1 MVWFEVWCLGSWRE
15 LNYAPHK
22 PIPTVT
28 ERSVPRPSIPQT
40 SREYRR
46 DRADVFWKFQV
57 AVKPPARRTVPRTC
71 CGLGDSSG
79 ER

>member
-46 DRADVFWKFQV
+46 DRAQE
-57 AVKPPARRTVPRTC
+57 T
-71 CGLGDSSG
+71 GNL
-79 ER
+79 